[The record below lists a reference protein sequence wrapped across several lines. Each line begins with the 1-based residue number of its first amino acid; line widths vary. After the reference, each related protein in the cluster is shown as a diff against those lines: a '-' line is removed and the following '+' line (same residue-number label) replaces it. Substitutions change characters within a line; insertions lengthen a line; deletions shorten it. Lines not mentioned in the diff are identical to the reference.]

1 MRGGV
6 TPRSGGIH
14 VGART
19 STQDGVV
26 LPTVPEAHTAI
37 GDGCLVG
44 HHAHLECCT
53 VESHCLIGFGRATVH
68 RASIRAGAVIGT
80 AALKTSNGSCG
91 ALAAGSTG
99 QVANANVADGHGL
112 ARMHHHRCGELS
124 QIRRT
129 TLRRIS

>member
-1 MRGGV
+1 M
-6 TPRSGGIH
+6 
-14 VGART
+14 
-19 STQDGVV
+19 